1 MAATDPSSSAPN
13 ATLDLTRSRAVM
25 VAITASAIQML
36 MLVPGYSED
45 GSFQVGEWL
54 VVLTISLVLSV
65 ALFLFAV
72 PRGGVIAG
80 IVLGALALLSVL
92 VFWAGITLPLAAA
105 SAAVGWRL
113 RREGNAAAGPRVVR
127 VLAALAIVAFVAIV
141 IGDAVAN

>member
-1 MAATDPSSSAPN
+1 MVSADPSSSAPT
-13 ATLDLTRSRAVM
+13 ATLDLPRSRTVMLAAAV
-25 VAITASAIQML
+25 SAIQML

-54 VVLTISLVLSV
+54 VVLAISLVLSV

-72 PRGGVIAG
+72 PRGGVVAG
-80 IVLGALALLSVL
+80 IVLGALAVVSVA

-113 RREGNAAAGPRVVR
+113 RRGGTSGAGPIV
-127 VLAALAIVAFVAIV
+127 VLALAGLAIVAFVATV
-141 IGDAVAN
+141 ISDAVAN